1 MSDIHNANILTEE
14 KVEKF
19 LKEHP
24 NFFDHRPDLL
34 TEMHLP
40 HNSGNAVSLV
50 ERQVSILRE
59 RNMEMRHRL
68 TNLLDNARDNDR
80 LFDKTK
86 RLVLAII
93 ESVDLNSL
101 VDALYYSFEKDFQ
114 VHYTRIILFSSQTLP
129 QSKARIEDLYVAR
142 NHIGKHLQSVK
153 SVSGGL
159 DIKEIEFLFDSDAH
173 NVGSAALAVLNH
185 GNLLGVLAIG
195 NQDPTY
201 YHSSMGTLFLN
212 YVAEVLNR
220 TLPRFI

>member
-1 MSDIHNANILTEE
+1 MSDIQNPNQINEDR
-14 KVEKF
+14 VEKY
-19 LKEHP
+19 LKENP
-24 NFFDHRPDLL
+24 SFFERHPDLL

-68 TNLLDNARDNDR
+68 TNLLDNARENDR

-86 RLVLAII
+86 RLVLALI
-93 ESVDLNSL
+93 ESTDLNSL

-114 VHYTRIILFSSQTLP
+114 VHYTRIILFSSQSLP
-129 QSKARIEDLYVAR
+129 ESKARVEDIYIAR
-142 NHIGKHLQSVK
+142 NQIGKHLQAVK
-153 SVSGGL
+153 SVTGGL
-159 DIKEIEFLFDSDAH
+159 DIKEIEFLFDDDAH

-220 TLPRFI
+220 TLPKLI